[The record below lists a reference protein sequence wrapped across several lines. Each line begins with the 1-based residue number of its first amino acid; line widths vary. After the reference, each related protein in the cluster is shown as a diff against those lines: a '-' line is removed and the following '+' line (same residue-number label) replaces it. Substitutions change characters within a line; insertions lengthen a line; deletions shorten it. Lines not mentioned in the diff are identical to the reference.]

1 MKKLMTMLSAVAVAF
16 GLQAASPYPS
26 GSHFN
31 DENWM
36 EIESETN
43 LWTSLEGLSISTNPA
58 SLPAGVSA
66 PLQFFDSDFKN
77 NLEFQRGLTDPTYRA
92 IRLDA
97 STKQPLTQNLTS
109 TGVVVD
115 TLIKFTPYDEEDQ
128 ASLDDTNAKIA
139 VWVKEI
145 EGGDGAASTYQLMVS
160 AGKFDSESSTLTRT
174 DYACSSKINDI
185 NAWYRLTV
193 KAVADM
199 SGGYQIPGF
208 VVFLNGEA
216 VSSAEV
222 KKDVSSIDK
231 LSSEATSW
239 NVVGSIFPSL
249 ISSDQTIR
257 QVGFAGKGWIDD
269 LSFTDV
275 IPEFAAATATF
286 TIEGGAH
293 VESFKYNGQTWTK
306 GDAPLVCL
314 SDGEAPKT
322 VTNIVYAAGYFG
334 PETETVDREA
344 NATNKI
350 GEGAQLLAATVTID
364 GQSTPCGTLADAI
377 AVVNAAT
384 ADVTLKLGAN
394 SYDTTPVDIENTA
407 GKVTTLDLAGC
418 TISNALYALSKLI
431 ITDSSDKGTGKVDA
445 SIGGDVD
452 GDDYMLTI
460 EGGKFLA
467 SANSEGIAA
476 KLPDGKAL
484 IEQDGYYVL
493 GDKPAGPTIDPITP
507 SASSTNSYES
517 ADAATNAAEEINK
530 NPETYIQAPEAV
542 TDADAKKAYAALF
555 VATVVD
561 GTKVVVDLKAEAATT
576 IQQQVDIATTNL
588 NVAAVAAAETA
599 ANQTITVTP
608 GLYYSVKANSTLT
621 KDMPVRSCELATGTT
636 LSISLPKFTGAG
648 FYQIQATVA
657 PKTPVEE

>member
-36 EIESETN
+36 EVESETN
-43 LWTSLEGLSISTNPA
+43 LWTSLEGLSISTNSA

-92 IRLDA
+92 IQLDA

-145 EGGDGAASTYQLMVS
+145 EGVEGAASTYQLMVS
-160 AGKFDSESSTLTRT
+160 AGKFDSKSSTLTRT
-174 DYACSSKINDI
+174 DYACSGKINDI

-199 SGGYQIPGF
+199 SDGYQIPGF
-208 VVFLNGEA
+208 VVFVNGEA
-216 VSSAEV
+216 VSSDEV

-239 NVVGSIFPSL
+239 NVVGAIFPSL

-314 SDGEAPKT
+314 SDGNAPKT
-322 VTNIVYAAGYFG
+322 VTDIVYAAGYFG
-334 PETETVDREA
+334 PETEPVNREA
-344 NATNKI
+344 KATNTI
-350 GEGAQLLAATVTID
+350 GAGAQLLAATVTI
-364 GQSTPCGTLADAI
+364 GSQSTPCGTLADAI
-377 AVVNAAT
+377 AAVNAAT
-384 ADVTLKLGAN
+384 ANVTLKLGADVAVGEKN
-394 SYDTTPVDIENTA
+394 FVGIENA
-407 GKVTTLDLAGC
+407 NEMSVTLDLAGH
-418 TISNALYALSKLI
+418 TVSNSIYAATALLI
-431 ITDSSDKGTGKVDA
+431 IDSSENGTGKVDGA
-445 SIGGDVD
+445 VEGNEG
-452 GDDYMLTI
+452 MLTI

-467 SANSEGIAA
+467 SANPDGIAA

-484 IEQDGYYVL
+484 IKQDGYYVL
-493 GDKPAGPTIDPITP
+493 GDKPASPTIDPITP

-517 ADAATNAAEEINK
+517 AEAATNAAEEINK
-530 NPETYIQAPEAV
+530 DLETYIQAPEAV
-542 TDADAKKAYAALF
+542 TDEAAKKAYAALF

-561 GTKVVVDLKAEAATT
+561 GTNVVVDLKAEVATT
-576 IQQQVDIATTNL
+576 IQQQVDVATTNL
-588 NVAAVAAAETA
+588 DVAAVAAAETPA
-599 ANQTITVTP
+599 EQTITVTP

-621 KDMPVRSCELATGTT
+621 KDMPVRRCKLATGTT

-657 PKTPVEE
+657 PKTPVKE